1 MLKGNLRISSAEA
14 CAPLLLALRDYSF
27 KYDAETKTFSSEPD
41 HNWSSH
47 AADAFMEGAARL
59 EKAEPAP
66 KPARIVVPPLHRTFT
81 LEQLHETVG
90 WSSQEARL

>member
-1 MLKGNLRISSAEA
+1 M
-14 CAPLLLALRDYSF
+14 ALRDYSY

-59 EKAEPAP
+59 ELAAPPPEPS
-66 KPARIVVPPLHRTFT
+66 RIIVPPDGPHVQPRPTARDRGLGTA
-81 LEQLHETVG
+81 QET
-90 WSSQEARL
+90 RL